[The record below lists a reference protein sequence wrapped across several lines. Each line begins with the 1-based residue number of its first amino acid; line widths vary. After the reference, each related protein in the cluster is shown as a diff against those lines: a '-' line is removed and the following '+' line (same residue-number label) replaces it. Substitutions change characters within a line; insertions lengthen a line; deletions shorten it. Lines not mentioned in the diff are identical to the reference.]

1 MLYKH
6 FFIFW
11 CYNDTYVI
19 YVASLP
25 ENFGEYTGQETRK
38 DSMISN
44 PPADNIENPQKQP
57 LNTFESN
64 KHFLRLALNKFAN
77 DIDNLSDLITDMAD
91 DYSDL
96 RFKLCETFRLFGNG
110 RSRYAGADGDVQSLC
125 QGVIYGHVKNK
136 GRIPKS
142 LMLNKIQKMIEAN
155 DVAGFIN
162 QCQSIYRAAE
172 ENEHIDYYEYV
183 NYQQSYSID
192 PWDMLDKEVDE
203 DYDSVAIF
211 EQLEAARI
219 IKAGNLHHRY
229 RPLNGSKEKED
240 IAVAAEVTSEP
251 VSHETFFTIPRVQ
264 IFPCNNIFET
274 PSSQFLKHIESANPH
289 NFRMQNTPGW
299 CNSS

>member
-1 MLYKH
+1 M
-6 FFIFW
+6 
-11 CYNDTYVI
+11 
-19 YVASLP
+19 
-25 ENFGEYTGQETRK
+25 RK
-38 DSMISN
+38 KSAFHSIQN
-44 PPADNIENPQKQP
+44 TQKSP
-57 LNTFESN
+57 LNTFDQN
-64 KHFLRLALNKFAN
+64 KDFLRLALNKFVN
-77 DIDNLSDLITDMAD
+77 DINNLNDLIADMAE

-136 GRIPKS
+136 GRVPKS

-192 PWDMLDKEVDE
+192 PWDMLDEEVEEDE
-203 DYDSVAIF
+203 EYDSVAIF

-274 PSSQFLKHIESANPH
+274 PSSQFLKHIESANPR